1 MTAFFIIV
9 MVAVLVI
16 LATILI
22 AGQKKRSKGGII
34 LVWGIIIAAVG
45 GVIWAFEAYCGGLK
59 YILLILAII
68 FAIAGFFALMKKYGH
83 YFMAVVIIIAS
94 VIGANLIYESSFG
107 DSFLGGLIIV
117 SLAGLCGFTVIAAAL
132 ALKRDLK

>member
-1 MTAFFIIV
+1 MNLFIITV
-9 MVAVLVI
+9 VAVLVI
-16 LATILI
+16 LATILTASKI
-22 AGQKKRSKGGII
+22 RSKSGLIF
-34 LVWGIIIAAVG
+34 VWGAILAAVG
-45 GVIWAFEAYCGGLK
+45 GVIWAFEVYCEGLK
-59 YILLILAII
+59 YVLLILAII
-68 FAIAGFFALMKKYGH
+68 FAIALFFAAMKKYGH